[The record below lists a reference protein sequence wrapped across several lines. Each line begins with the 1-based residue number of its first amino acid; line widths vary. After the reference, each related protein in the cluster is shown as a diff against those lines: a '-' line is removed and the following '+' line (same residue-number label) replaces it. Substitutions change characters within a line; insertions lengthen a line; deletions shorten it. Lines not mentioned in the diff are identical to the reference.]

1 MNIEQIVL
9 VRHGETLHNV
19 AGIAQGWNDSELSEN
34 GVRQVRRLGERL
46 RTYGMNAIYSSPLSR
61 AMATARTIAEFT
73 GLEIVALD
81 DLREM
86 NCGRWEG
93 QEFLKVREHD
103 AENFRR
109 WIEDSEYPCPDGE
122 SHGDVRRRM
131 ENALRQIE
139 AASEGAAAPLRPI
152 IVSHGTA
159 IRLVTTSLL
168 KVDISVARS
177 FAQDNAAINLFLRR
191 GERWVM
197 KIYNDATHCVET
209 T

>member
-61 AMATARTIAEFT
+61 AIATARTIAEFT

-93 QEFLKVREHD
+93 QEFLKVRQNDPEI
-103 AENFRR
+103 FRR
-109 WIEDSEYPCPDGE
+109 WIEDPEYPCPDGE

-131 ENALRQIE
+131 ERALQQIE
-139 AASEGAAAPLRPI
+139 AAGEGSVAPLRPI

-168 KVDISVARS
+168 KVDISVARN
-177 FAQDNAAINLFLRR
+177 FAQDNAAINLFMRR

-197 KIYNDATHCVET
+197 KVFNDATHCVET